1 MNDTIKNRFDDLM
14 WHDATLLWI
23 ELDRRDPGNRD
34 EIGLV
39 VEWPD
44 GRRNRLVFT
53 DCYLLEARMHFGI
66 IASESILSATC
77 SADAPEVDNVREMCR
92 RYGGDFTDLH
102 RFEVETNSTGGTIR
116 VVARGFELREPP
128 EDTWFPPGGSDDGD
142 APPA

>member
-1 MNDTIKNRFDDLM
+1 MNDTIKDRFDDLM

-44 GRRNRLVFT
+44 GQRNRLVFT

-102 RFEVETNSTGGTIR
+102 RWKACEFSSPWARIAWSSALKQPHLSTNAGWPFTVS
-116 VVARGFELREPP
+116 
-128 EDTWFPPGGSDDGD
+128 
-142 APPA
+142 